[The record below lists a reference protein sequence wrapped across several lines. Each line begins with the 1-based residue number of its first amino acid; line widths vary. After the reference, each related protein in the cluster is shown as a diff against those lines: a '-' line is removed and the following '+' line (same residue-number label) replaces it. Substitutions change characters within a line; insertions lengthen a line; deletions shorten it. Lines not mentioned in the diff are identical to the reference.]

1 MEHARRWGLAERLR
15 AAAPLPVSWSQD
27 VLYEPAG
34 EEISRFKGFLG
45 LADDG
50 DSPERGQQMPQYVL
64 EEVLRDVVTELP
76 AVDLRLGWRL
86 QALDAAGPGPVLRRT
101 VRPGRKTWG
110 R

>member
-27 VLYEPAG
+27 VSFCTSFLG
-34 EEISRFKGFLG
+34 EEITRFTGVLG
-45 LADDG
+45 LGDDG

-64 EEVLRDVVTELP
+64 EEVLREVVSELP
-76 AVDLRLGWRL
+76 TMAMLCG
-86 QALDAAGPGPVLRRT
+86 RRG
-101 VRPGRKTWG
+101 VKTTWTES